1 MRDVMTLSDG
11 TQLHWRPLWGDGLPL
26 DPLDYFERRGI
37 APGRLEPL
45 PDGYLTVMEAA
56 RIAGVTDSAVY
67 NWVHQ
72 GEIEARKFGLSWGIP
87 EEAL

>member
-1 MRDVMTLSDG
+1 
-11 TQLHWRPLWGDGLPL
+11 
-26 DPLDYFERRGI
+26 
-37 APGRLEPL
+37 
-45 PDGYLTVMEAA
+45 MEAA

>member
-37 APGRLEPL
+37 THGKA
-45 PDGYLTVMEAA
+45 
-56 RIAGVTDSAVY
+56 
-67 NWVHQ
+67 
-72 GEIEARKFGLSWGIP
+72 
-87 EEAL
+87 